1 MGKHLRYEQR
11 CQIYVL
17 AQQGLT
23 QEAIAREIGSTQ
35 PVVSREMK
43 RNRGRRGYR
52 YKQAQVKSDERRHVA
67 NATPSKMTPE
77 IIAILEKMLCEEQL
91 SPEQISGW
99 MCETDGP
106 YVSHECIYQH
116 IYADKRKGGSLYRH
130 LRRTGKKYNKR
141 KGKTSGRGLI
151 PNRIDIDER
160 PAIVDDRSRMGDW
173 EADTIVGAEHKGA
186 ILSLVE
192 RVSKYTLLHKLD
204 HATSEKTGAAI
215 IAKMRPHQNSVHT
228 ITSDNGKEFAG
239 HQHVAEELDTGFYFA
254 KPYHAWE
261 RGLNENT
268 NGLVRQYFPKGS
280 SFAKVTDEDV
290 ERVQNLLNSRPRK
303 TLGFQSPNEV
313 FFAVKSP
320 PPNG

>member
-11 CQIYVL
+11 CQIHAL
-17 AQQGLT
+17 EQQGLT
-23 QEAIAREIGSTQ
+23 QEAIAQEIGSTQ
-35 PVVSREMK
+35 PVVSRELQ

-52 YKQAQVKSDERRHVA
+52 YKQAQAKSDGRRHIA
-67 NATPSKMTPE
+67 NATPSKMTPD
-77 IIAILEKMLCEEQL
+77 IITVIETMLHEEQL

-99 MCETDGP
+99 MRTTEGVC
-106 YVSHECIYQH
+106 VSHEWIYQH
-116 IYADKRKGGSLYRH
+116 IYVDKGKGGTLYKQ

-160 PAIVDDRSRMGDW
+160 PAIVAERSRLGDW

-204 HATSEKTGAAI
+204 NATSDKTGTAI
-215 IAKMRPHQNSVHT
+215 VTKMHPYKKIVHT
-228 ITSDNGKEFAG
+228 ITSDNGKEFAA
-239 HQHVAEELDTGFYFA
+239 HQRVAKHLNTGFYFA

-280 SFAKVTDEDV
+280 SFAKVSSEDV
-290 ERVQNLLNSRPRK
+290 ERVQDLLNSRPRK

>member
-1 MGKHLRYEQR
+1 MGKHLNEEQR
-11 CQIYVL
+11 YQL
-17 AQQGLT
+17 HALQGRGMT
-23 QEAIAREIGSTQ
+23 QEAIAAEIGSNQ
-35 PVVSREMK
+35 SVVSREMK

-52 YKQAQVKSDERRHVA
+52 PKQAHTLASERRSAAYAVPH
-67 NATPSKMTPE
+67 TMTGDV
-77 IIAILEKMLCEEQL
+77 IAIIESKLCDEQL

-99 MCETDGP
+99 LRKTQKIRI
-106 YVSHECIYQH
+106 SHEWIYQH
-116 IYADKRKGGSLYRH
+116 IYADQRKGGTLCKH

-151 PNRIDIDER
+151 PNRIDIDQR
-160 PAIVDDRSRMGDW
+160 PAIVDRKSRIGDW

-192 RVSKYTLLHKLD
+192 RKSKYTLLRKLD
-204 HATSEKTGAAI
+204 TATAENTSAAI
-215 IAKMRPHQNSVHT
+215 IAKMQSHQALVHT

-239 HQHVAEELDTGFYFA
+239 HQDVAAKLETGFYFA

-280 SFAKVTDEDV
+280 SFVTVSHEDV
-290 ERVQNLLNSRPRK
+290 QRVQNLLNSRPRK
-303 TLGFQSPNEV
+303 TLKFKSPNEV
-313 FFAVKSP
+313 FFAQKSP
-320 PPNG
+320 PPNR